1 MNLKG
6 LYLITDKKLSP
17 YENIENYLTPALENG
32 VKIVQ
37 FRDKDS
43 DEEELLRVS
52 LKIKGLCKKHNAL
65 FLINDFV
72 DLAKEI
78 DADGVHIGKDD
89 EECALARR
97 VLGKNKIIGVSCYGD
112 IFRAKE
118 FEHRGASYVA
128 FGAFFVSPTKPNA
141 PTININTLQSAKKLL
156 KIPICA
162 IGGITLENA
171 PLLKNAG
178 ADMVA
183 VISDILKAKDI
194 GDRAKKYKEIFD
206 GSL

>member
-1 MNLKG
+1 MSLKG

-17 YENIENYLTPALENG
+17 YENIENYLIPALENG

-37 FRDKDS
+37 FRDKES
-43 DEEELLRVS
+43 GEEELLRVS
-52 LKIKGLCKKHNAL
+52 LKIKELCKKYNAL

-78 DADGVHIGKDD
+78 DAGGVHIGKDD
-89 EECALARR
+89 EECTLARR

-112 IFRAKE
+112 VFRAKE

-128 FGAFFVSPTKPNA
+128 FGAFFASPTKPNA
-141 PTININTLQSAKKLL
+141 PTISINTLQSAKKLL

-183 VISDILKAKDI
+183 VISDILTAENI
-194 GDRAKKYKEIFD
+194 ANRAKKYKEIFD